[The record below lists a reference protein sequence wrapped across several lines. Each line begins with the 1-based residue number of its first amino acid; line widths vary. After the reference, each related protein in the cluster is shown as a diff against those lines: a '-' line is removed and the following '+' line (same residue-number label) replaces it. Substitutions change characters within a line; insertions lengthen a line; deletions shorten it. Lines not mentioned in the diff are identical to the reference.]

1 MYHSLRAAGARRWS
15 RWAGLLIA
23 GIAGAAVAA
32 MTGLALAKTPTTVAT
47 AHNSAVG
54 ETIIVNSSGRTLY
67 ELKPETTNHLLCKTA
82 SCFKIWRPVKVSSGK
97 VKLAE
102 ASGIKGRLGI
112 LHRDGFFQVTLAG
125 DPLYTFAF
133 DTANGQAGGQ
143 GIHSFG
149 GTWHVVPATATVSP
163 TPTPTTPTTPT
174 PTTTTPT
181 TMMPCLLGICY

>member
-1 MYHSLRAAGARRWS
+1 L
-15 RWAGLLIA
+15 AGLPIA

-32 MTGLALAKTPTTVAT
+32 MTGLALANAPMTVAT

-67 ELKPETTNHLLCKTA
+67 ELKPETTHHLLCKTE
-82 SCFKIWRPVKVSSGK
+82 SCFKIWHPLKVSSGK
-97 VKLAE
+97 TKLTE

-112 LHRDGFFQVTLAG
+112 LHRDGFNQVTLAG
-125 DPLYTFAF
+125 RPLYTFAF
-133 DTANGQAGGQ
+133 DTGKGQASGQ

-149 GTWHVVPATATVSP
+149 GTWHVVAATAS
-163 TPTPTTPTTPT
+163 TTMTT

-181 TMMPCLLGICY
+181 TTPTTTTPTTTTPTTTTPMMCLYGICY